1 MEHKFEWS
9 IRMYVDQYL
18 KYLKEDRKLTGNS
31 LDAYQRDLVGFG
43 KYCQSKGVD
52 NILKVDNTN
61 VVSFLMYLT
70 ETGKSPSTLNR
81 KLASIRAFYK
91 YAIEQGWVS
100 TNPAANVKAPKIE
113 RKEIEYLTV
122 EEVELLLSMP
132 GDKTPKA
139 KRDKAILELMY
150 ATGIKVN
157 ELIAA
162 NVEDVNLR
170 IGFFTCPGTIGKAR
184 IVPIGRMARMAIED
198 YLRDARDLM
207 IKKNPDERALFVNFY
222 GERISRQGLWKLLK
236 GYGEKA
242 GLEGK
247 ITPHIL
253 RNSFAVHMVQN
264 GADLKSLQ
272 ELLGHEDISATQIY
286 LSVMKNRIKDVYDHT
301 HPRA

>member
-1 MEHKFEWS
+1 MEIE
-9 IRMYVDQYL
+9 MYIDQFI
-18 KYLKEDRKLTGNS
+18 KYLKEERRLTGNS
-31 LDAYQRDLVGFG
+31 LDAYKRDVEMFEKFCDDRGHKDLIHV
-43 KYCQSKGVD
+43 S
-52 NILKVDNTN
+52 NTD
-61 VVSFLMYLT
+61 VVAYLLHLS
-70 ETGKSPSTLNR
+70 ETGKSASTSNR

-91 YAIEQGWVS
+91 YAVERGLVTS
-100 TNPAANVKAPKIE
+100 NPATNVKAPKIQ
-113 RKEIEYLTV
+113 RREIEFLTV
-122 EEVELLLSMP
+122 DEVEKLLSMP
-132 GDKTPKA
+132 GNKTPKQ

-157 ELIAA
+157 ELLAA

-184 IVPIGRMARMAIED
+184 IVPIGRMAREAIED
-198 YLRDARDLM
+198 YIENGRQRLLKR
-207 IKKNPDERALFVNFY
+207 NVDERALFVNIY
-222 GERISRQGLWKLLK
+222 GERMSRQGLWKMLK
-236 GYGEKA
+236 TYGKKA
-242 GLEGK
+242 GLEDK

-264 GADLKSLQ
+264 GADIKSLQ

>member
-1 MEHKFEWS
+1 
-9 IRMYVDQYL
+9 MYIEQFVNYL
-18 KYLKEDRKLTGNS
+18 KNEKHLTGNS
-31 LDAYQRDLVGFG
+31 LDAYRRDVEIFSE
-43 KYCQSKGVD
+43 YCSGRGISD
-52 NILKVDNTN
+52 LTKVTRTD
-61 VVSFLMYLT
+61 VVAYLLSLS
-70 ETGKSPSTLNR
+70 ESGKSASTSNR
-81 KLASIRAFYK
+81 KLASIRAFYRFCLEK
-91 YAIEQGWVS
+91 GLID
-100 TNPAANVKAPKIE
+100 TNPTLNIKSPKIE

-122 EEVELLLSMP
+122 SEVETLLSMP
-132 GDKTPKA
+132 GNKTVKA
-139 KRDKAILELMY
+139 KRDRAILELMY

-184 IVPIGRMARMAIED
+184 IVPIGRIAREAIEC
-198 YLRDARDLM
+198 YLEEARDNLV
-207 IKKNPDERALFVNFY
+207 KNKEDERALFVNVY
-222 GERISRQGLWKLLK
+222 GDRMSRQGLWKILK
-236 GYGEKA
+236 AYGRKA
-242 GLEGK
+242 GLEEK

-286 LSVMKNRIKDVYDHT
+286 LSVMKNRIKDVYDNT